1 MESYF
6 PVIDRSDPRI
16 SKANIGWHIAHSLK
30 VINGVCSALK
40 ASDPGKYQSQFNFK
54 REIVFM
60 LGAFPRGKAKAPKQ
74 VLPEGEIVLEDLKD
88 QLTLAKKNLARF
100 NSLDQNNYFEHPY
113 FNQLN
118 KIQAKRLL
126 EVHTKHH
133 LKIIKDIMKGDR
145 GNKKLI
151 VTSDKSQM

>member
-1 MESYF
+1 
-6 PVIDRSDPRI
+6 
-16 SKANIGWHIAHSLK
+16 
-30 VINGVCSALK
+30 
-40 ASDPGKYQSQFNFK
+40 
-54 REIVFM
+54 M
-60 LGAFPRGKAKAPKQ
+60 LGAFPRGKAKAPRQ
-74 VLPEGEIVLEDLKD
+74 VLPEGEIILNDLID
-88 QLTLAKKNLARF
+88 QLALAKKNLAGF

-145 GNKKLI
+145 GKKELVI
-151 VTSDKSQM
+151 TSDNNEI